1 MTTTRMV
8 PEFSVVKDSEDIRV
22 LQDKMQ
28 SNQYD
33 LDQHLERTP
42 TFYNKPD
49 SIIIYKRAI
58 ESLIW
63 KGPSQPDHIREIL
76 DLNTLENDQNGN
88 PEQHM
93 FFLDELA
100 KQQSRGARGLSEFLR
115 EWLKVETEPSLEKQK
130 KLINF
135 FNFHQLTLIT
145 HKIVEQ
151 SNYAEDRC
159 TEWDQTKARME
170 KQTAADKYDL
180 DLRTELLLKSG
191 TILFNRDAIK
201 NISKNL
207 PYINEKSIKLKT
219 SENELVKEFIFTTE
233 NIIAEVGLLPEG
245 YNEES
250 DTEHSVINH
259 EGFINFDN
267 AYIAIPAITWT
278 ISFHDNQIRGKAGV
292 PKPHVNQPVS
302 NLKFNPF
309 HPCVTPSRFTGFSD
323 RMVPHPHFTDS
334 RSPCFGDWEG
344 PIHEAVRERDL
355 HSIMGLITTYQ
366 QNIDR
371 LDPAGRTWLN
381 LFWDTASIIENINT
395 PLLNFQLPAWS
406 LRYLETNIADF
417 THSLET
423 FAASDK
429 DWVKNEFIPPAAL
442 ELDKV
447 TRFIKIM
454 PDLTPRFL
462 LIYYNIDDMNTR
474 SDHSALHDYI
484 HHLDDSVAY
493 FRKNYKVLYLP
504 KGSIGTNI
512 PFDKTTY

>member
-42 TFYNKPD
+42 IFYNKPD
-49 SIIIYKRAI
+49 SIVIYKRAI

-429 DWVKNEFIPPAAL
+429 DWVKNEFTPPAAL